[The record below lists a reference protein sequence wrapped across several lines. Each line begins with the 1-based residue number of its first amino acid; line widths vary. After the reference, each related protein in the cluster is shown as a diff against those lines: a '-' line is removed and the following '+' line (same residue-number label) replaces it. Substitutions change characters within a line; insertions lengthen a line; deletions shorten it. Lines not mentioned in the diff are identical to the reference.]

1 MKLAAALL
9 LGLLPGRASVAHADG
24 ITARF
29 GMTFSPFADEAVPS
43 QVHEVG
49 PLVAI
54 GDRLG
59 PFVGE
64 VEWAYLSL
72 FDPSSSPSGVHRLGV
87 TLRADMWR
95 NIYQTNCISGN
106 CTHGKALYIEGG
118 AGERFG
124 QWITRP
130 TEMVPATSPQPELHV
145 GAGFEMDNQLY
156 PHRNGWQFG
165 VRFAMARGDQADAV
179 ACRTTSGTCLQT
191 SNGGYEKAL
200 FVEWMFLLGN

>member
-1 MKLAAALL
+1 MLEDMKLAAALL
-9 LGLLPGRASVAHADG
+9 LALPSAAFADG

-29 GMTFSPFADEAVPS
+29 GMTFSPYADEAVPS

-49 PLVAI
+49 PLIAV

-64 VEWAYLSL
+64 IEWAYLSL
-72 FDPSSSPSGVHRLGV
+72 FDPSSSPGGVHRLGV
-87 TLRADMWR
+87 TLRADVWR
-95 NIYQTNCISGN
+95 SLQGTKEGS
-106 CTHGKALYIEGG
+106 ALYVEGG

-130 TEMVPATSPQPELHV
+130 TEMVPVTSPQPEIHL
-145 GAGFEMDNQLY
+145 GAGFEMDNELH
-156 PHRNGWQFG
+156 PHRNGWQLG
-165 VRFAMARGDQADAV
+165 LRFSMARGDSAETV
-179 ACRTTSGTCLQT
+179 ACRTTGGTCLQT
-191 SNGGYEKAL
+191 QSGYERAL